1 MTASSAI
8 RRVGARRVIVGL
20 VLAVLTVSAGQDV
33 GATPPAKRR
42 THTVVMEATQY
53 QPATITVKAG
63 DTIEWVNKDLFPHT
77 ASSAEAKFNSEAIAA
92 GATWKFTP
100 KVKGDFSYTCIFH
113 PTMKGQL
120 RVQ

>member
-1 MTASSAI
+1 VTIPSTI
-8 RRVGARRVIVGL
+8 RRVVTRRAIVGL
-20 VLAVLTVSAGQDV
+20 VLAVLTVSIGQAAG
-33 GATPPAKRR
+33 APPPKRR
-42 THTVVMEATQY
+42 THKVVMEATQY

-100 KVKGDFSYTCIFH
+100 KVKGDFTYTCIFH